1 MSTSESVQMAGM
13 GDGTSR
19 TRPLPE
25 PLRLPLPPARTTFVD
40 GGRASGS
47 PVAAAAAR
55 TAEATETPRYSV
67 AFSVPASPSGLH
79 LGACASVGSVA
90 PPQPAE
96 HQHQDAVAAP
106 LPQLLNQERY
116 HSQPALT
123 IRTEEPPP
131 LQRVRTVSR
140 SDSTRDRRFDHFKTF
155 SGRLERQLSNLRG
168 VAVDIEPA
176 AADSN
181 SNKMISEEETDDG
194 GGRRDFPTADRYFAA
209 LEGHE
214 LETLRPTEVSALPED
229 ETWPFLLRFPINA
242 FGMCLGVSSQAM
254 LWKTLQSEPSTAFL
268 HVSPA
273 VNHALWWVS
282 ASLMSLVSF
291 IYLLKVVF
299 YFEAVRR
306 EFHHPIRVNFFFAP
320 WIACLFLVKGMP
332 HPVTDI
338 NHVVWYILM
347 APILFLDL
355 KIYGQWMSGGDR
367 RLSKVATPTNHL
379 AVVGNFVGALLGA
392 KMGLREVP
400 IFFFAVGVVHYL
412 VLFVTLYQRLPT
424 NAKLPKELHPVF
436 FLFIAAPSVAS
447 VGWARL
453 CGEFNYAAKILY
465 FTSLFLYMSLV
476 VRINMFRGVRFSLTW
491 WAYTFPMTS
500 VAIATAVYASAVTN
514 VLTRALAV
522 GLSGV
527 ATVTVAGV
535 LVTTVYRAFVRKDL
549 FPNDVSI
556 AVTQRPKAKF
566 GKILAHIR
574 ASGDGVKDLVFAVSR
589 HGVSSGSDTNSASES
604 PSPMARGRRRAEP

>member
-1 MSTSESVQMAGM
+1 MAGM

-79 LGACASVGSVA
+79 LGACASVRSVA

-106 LPQLLNQERY
+106 LPQLLNQAR
-116 HSQPALT
+116 
-123 IRTEEPPP
+123 
-131 LQRVRTVSR
+131 
-140 SDSTRDRRFDHFKTF
+140 DSTRDRRFDHFKTF

-176 AADSN
+176 ADDSN
-181 SNKMISEEETDDG
+181 SNKMISEEETDGGG
-194 GGRRDFPTADRYFAA
+194 GGREVPTADRYFAA
-209 LEGHE
+209 LEGPE

-320 WIACLFLVKGMP
+320 WIACLFLVKGLP

-347 APILFLDL
+347 APILLLDL

-424 NAKLPKELHPVF
+424 NAQLPKELHPVF

-476 VRINMFRGVRFSLTW
+476 VRINLFRGVRFSLAW

-574 ASGDGVKDLVFAVSR
+574 ASGDGVKDLVFAASR
-589 HGVSSGSDTNSASES
+589 HGGTSESDTNSASES
-604 PSPMARGRRRAEP
+604 PSPMARSRRRAEP

>member
-1 MSTSESVQMAGM
+1 MAIRESSQM
-13 GDGTSR
+13 
-19 TRPLPE
+19 PE
-25 PLRLPLPPARTTFVD
+25 LLRLPLPPPATT
-40 GGRASGS
+40 GS
-47 PVAAAAAR
+47 P
-55 TAEATETPRYSV
+55 YSV
-67 AFSVPASPSGLH
+67 CLSVPASPSGLH
-79 LGACASVGSVA
+79 LGVCASVRSVA
-90 PPQPAE
+90 PAPQPQPAE
-96 HQHQDAVAAP
+96 DQ
-106 LPQLLNQERY
+106 QLLQNQARY
-116 HSQPALT
+116 HSQPTLT

-140 SDSTRDRRFDHFKTF
+140 SDSARDRRFDHFKTF

-168 VAVDIEPA
+168 VVPVDIEPA
-176 AADSN
+176 GADST
-181 SNKMISEEETDDG
+181 SNKIISEEETDD
-194 GGRRDFPTADRYFAA
+194 DDEVPSADRYFAA
-209 LEGHE
+209 LEGPE

-273 VNHALWWVS
+273 VNHVLWWVS
-282 ASLMSLVSF
+282 ASLMALVSF
-291 IYLLKVVF
+291 IYLFKVVF

-320 WIACLFLVKGMP
+320 WIACLFLVKGLP
-332 HPVTDI
+332 HPVWTI
-338 NHVVWYILM
+338 HHVVWYILM
-347 APILFLDL
+347 APIFLLDL
-355 KIYGQWMSGGDR
+355 KIYGQWMSGGAR
-367 RLSKVATPTNHL
+367 RLSKVANPTNHL

-412 VLFVTLYQRLPT
+412 VLFVTLYQRLPS
-424 NAKLPKELHPVF
+424 NAQLPRELHPVF

-453 CGEFNYAAKILY
+453 CGDFNYAAKILY

-476 VRINMFRGVRFSLTW
+476 VRLNLFRGVRFSLAW

-514 VLTRALAV
+514 VITRALAV
-522 GLSGV
+522 GLSVV

-535 LVTTVYRAFVRKDL
+535 LVTTMYRAFVCKDL

-574 ASGDGVKDLVFAVSR
+574 ASGDGVKDLVLAVSR
-589 HGVSSGSDTNSASES
+589 HGGSPGSDTNGTSDPSS
-604 PSPMARGRRRAEP
+604 PVAHGRGEAEP